1 MYKADVTQA
10 TIYKEIFSEKLDDA
24 LNGYNAT
31 LFAYGPTGS
40 GKTWTMFGPDLE
52 DVMKKGIIPRMAE
65 NLFDK
70 IDRETQD
77 VEYNV

>member
-1 MYKADVTQA
+1 
-10 TIYKEIFSEKLDDA
+10 
-24 LNGYNAT
+24 
-31 LFAYGPTGS
+31 
-40 GKTWTMFGPDLE
+40 MFGPDLE